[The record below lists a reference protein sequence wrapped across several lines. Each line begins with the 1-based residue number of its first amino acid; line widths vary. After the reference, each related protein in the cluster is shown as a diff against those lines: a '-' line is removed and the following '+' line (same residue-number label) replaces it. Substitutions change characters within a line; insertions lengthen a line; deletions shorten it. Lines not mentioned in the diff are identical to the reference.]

1 MQPIFTNRFQ
11 NTASPYY
18 MGPNFWSGNFP
29 GGTPGTP
36 PTPQQI
42 NDRLVLYNA
51 ALDAAMTNNTA
62 LRTIFIAAGFTD
74 AQATSIL
81 NAFRILMAPP
91 DAF

>member
-11 NTASPYY
+11 NTASRYY